1 MKRTTHHTRRSAPRH
16 TRHSALGTRHPRV
29 LMCAPDHFGVHYEIN
44 PWMHTSEAA
53 DQGLAARQW
62 RALRAAY
69 GELGVEVVTLPP
81 VAEQPDLVF
90 TANAGL
96 VLGRR
101 FVLSRFRHPERQ
113 GEERHFRAWAEAA
126 GFDVLDP
133 PEELSFEGA
142 GDALFVGETLYL
154 GHGFRTDAATA
165 PWLAEALGI
174 EVVPLKL
181 ADPRF
186 YHLDTCFCPIDDETA
201 LAAPVAF
208 TAEGWAELE
217 RRIPRLIAMPEEV
230 AVTFACN
237 AVRVGDVLLTSG
249 PREAMDRLLAPAGLR
264 ARTLAMSEFRKS
276 GGAVRCLTLPLWG
289 LGAQPARADHD
300 AKALAVP
307 GT

>member
-1 MKRTTHHTRRSAPRH
+1 MKRHTSRQRESHRPTPQSAIRNP
-16 TRHSALGTRHPRV
+16 HSRV
-29 LMCAPDHFGVHYEIN
+29 LMCAPDHFGVRYEIN
-44 PWMHTSEAA
+44 PWMHMSEAA
-53 DQGLAARQW
+53 DRRLAARQW
-62 RALRAAY
+62 RALRSVY

-101 FVLSRFRHPERQ
+101 FVLSRFRYPERQ
-113 GEERHFRAWAEAA
+113 GEERHFRAWAESS

-133 PEELSFEGA
+133 PEDISFEGA

-154 GHGFRTDAATA
+154 GHGFRTDAAVA
-165 PWLAEALGI
+165 PWLADTLDI

-186 YHLDTCFCPIDDETA
+186 YHLDTCFCPIDEQTA

-208 TAEGWAELE
+208 TREGWAELE
-217 RRIPRLIAMPEEV
+217 RRIPRLIAVPEDV

-237 AVRVGDVLLTSG
+237 AVRVGEMLLTSG
-249 PREAMDRLLAPAGLR
+249 PMEAMTRLLAPTGLR
-264 ARTLAMSEFRKS
+264 PRTLAMSEFRKS
-276 GGAVRCLTLPLWG
+276 GGAVRCLTLPLRG
-289 LGAQPARADHD
+289 LGAQPSWAEGAGGVIAAAGD
-300 AKALAVP
+300 
-307 GT
+307 